1 MHASSL
7 LCAGLVFSLST
18 GALMAQKP
26 GTPQDTVP
34 VYRLYNPNTGEH
46 FYTAQLGEK
55 NFLVKSGWLYEGS
68 GWQMASAGDPVYR
81 VYNPNAKG
89 GDHYYTRN
97 RKEASYLV
105 GLGWRWDNNGEPVF
119 VSNGETDLYV
129 AYNANAQS
137 GAHNY
142 TTSKNEQDY
151 LIKIGWMHPEVAWKA
166 VSPGIR
172 EGHPGNRTAK
182 ADENITGKGGAEA
195 SVPGSYRTI
204 YSNKSFDYADLD
216 HLEPTVAFSCDFSM
230 NGNGKQDYETQFV
243 IAGNGEA
250 SGQIGIELHYQAGND
265 ALFKQGEINTTI
277 INFPAGSGTQGE
289 QYYSVTTV
297 APKIKD
303 GQSVHL
309 EVQYYEKG
317 YMAAYVND
325 QLVGMYKT
333 KLTTYNRYILHNLC
347 NTSNSIRNL
356 RVEKNGVDVTSQ
368 GAPGFDSTSYDN
380 VQLINA
386 AY

>member
-1 MHASSL
+1 
-7 LCAGLVFSLST
+7 
-18 GALMAQKP
+18 
-26 GTPQDTVP
+26 
-34 VYRLYNPNTGEH
+34 
-46 FYTAQLGEK
+46 
-55 NFLVKSGWLYEGS
+55 
-68 GWQMASAGDPVYR
+68 
-81 VYNPNAKG
+81 
-89 GDHYYTRN
+89 
-97 RKEASYLV
+97 
-105 GLGWRWDNNGEPVF
+105 
-119 VSNGETDLYV
+119 
-129 AYNANAQS
+129 
-137 GAHNY
+137 
-142 TTSKNEQDY
+142 
-151 LIKIGWMHPEVAWKA
+151 
-166 VSPGIR
+166 
-172 EGHPGNRTAK
+172 
-182 ADENITGKGGAEA
+182 
-195 SVPGSYRTI
+195 
-204 YSNKSFDYADLD
+204 
-216 HLEPTVAFSCDFSM
+216 M